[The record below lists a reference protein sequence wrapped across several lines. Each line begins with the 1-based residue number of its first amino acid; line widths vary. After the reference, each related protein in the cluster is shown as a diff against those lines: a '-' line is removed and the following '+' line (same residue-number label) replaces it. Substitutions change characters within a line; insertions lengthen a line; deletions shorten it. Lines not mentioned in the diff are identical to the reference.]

1 MSTVLWVVDGRSWT
15 DVHLVT
21 LPQVYCPRFTR
32 PPMNALQPDAMRDYN
47 QGVEEVIPTT
57 KQVDAT

>member
-1 MSTVLWVVDGRSWT
+1 MVGLGRMSISYLTS
-15 DVHLVT
+15 
-21 LPQVYCPRFTR
+21 VYCPRFTR